1 MDFRMQSSKGPEQD
15 NTPRPKAK
23 GVVNALPLSLVRA
36 RESVMGHFRNLLRR
50 YDLTEPQWRVLRT
63 VDQLNEIEMTE
74 LSRVTA
80 LLMPSLSRITRELE
94 LRGYLCKEAD
104 PADLRRMLVRLSDK
118 GRLLVEMA
126 SPECE
131 AVYRAIRHAMG
142 NEKLREL
149 NALLGEL
156 EMKLAD
162 LNIEF
167 EGGDTIPSNVMPVVP
182 AKQRGRPAK
191 KIA

>member
-1 MDFRMQSSKGPEQD
+1 MHSKEPEQD
-15 NTPRPKAK
+15 NSPRPRSK
-23 GVVNALPLSLVRA
+23 GSVNALPLSLVRA
-36 RESVMGHFRNLLRR
+36 RESVMGPFRNLLRR

-63 VDQLNEIEMTE
+63 VDQLDAVEMTE

-94 LRGYLCKEAD
+94 LRGYISKEAD
-104 PADLRRMLVRLSDK
+104 PTDLRRMLVRLSEK

-149 NALLGEL
+149 NALLAEL
-156 EMKLAD
+156 ELKLATLTVD
-162 LNIEF
+162 F
-167 EGGDTIPSNVMPVVP
+167 EPGDEMPENVMPLVP
-182 AKQRGRPAK
+182 AKQRGRPSK
-191 KIA
+191 RIA